1 MRSTDYRAL
10 EGMTKLRYYGNPPN
24 IELWEWWEAHQGMG
38 EWDSG
43 CPLCV
48 NAVNRLMLMCGL
60 LEGIY
65 R

>member
-1 MRSTDYRAL
+1 
-10 EGMTKLRYYGNPPN
+10 MTKLRYYGNPPN

-38 EWDSG
+38 EWDIG